1 MQRLL
6 SDKKFAW
13 CRGIRPVRV
22 NPPAARSPRV
32 WPNLCC
38 SDGPTVDLHE
48 ADHRLSGARSGTV
61 SLCGRPRFRSGRRAA
76 LTLGY
81 DDEEAVDAEF
91 SSRRAGDELQIDS
104 SGHSPRI

>member
-13 CRGIRPVRV
+13 CRVFDQPGLIRLQRAP
-22 NPPAARSPRV
+22 PRV

-61 SLCGRPRFRSGRRAA
+61 SRCG
-76 LTLGY
+76 
-81 DDEEAVDAEF
+81 
-91 SSRRAGDELQIDS
+91 
-104 SGHSPRI
+104 